1 MMFLVVWCISFVIG
15 LSLSSLAGIDAIW
28 SSLTAGSIVL
38 ITFEI
43 TRRFKVAD
51 PHDVSKMGTAWLS
64 HQLRLLVWRMLLTL
78 VLAALAFRMAYP
90 SWGVPFW
97 ISVAG
102 YYQVGLLLHLREIR
116 RRP

>member
-1 MMFLVVWCISFVIG
+1 MMPLVVWCMTIAIG
-15 LSLSSLAGIDAIW
+15 VSLSALAGLDGIV
-28 SSLTAGSIVL
+28 SSLTAAGIVL

-51 PHDVSKMGTAWLS
+51 LHDVSKMGTAWLTQ
-64 HQLRLLVWRMLLTL
+64 QLRMLVWRMLLTM
-78 VLAALAFRMAYP
+78 VLSAMVFRIAYP
-90 SWGVPFW
+90 DWGVPFW
-97 ISVAG
+97 LSIAG